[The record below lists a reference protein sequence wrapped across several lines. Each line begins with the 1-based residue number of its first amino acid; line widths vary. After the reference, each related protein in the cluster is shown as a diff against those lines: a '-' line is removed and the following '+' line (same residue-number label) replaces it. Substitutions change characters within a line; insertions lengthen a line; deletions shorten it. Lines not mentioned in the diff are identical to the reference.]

1 MKMEY
6 RYSQQN
12 SPNNEQP
19 LSQGLQGQDLLNDLY
34 MDMFLQHLLADQQ
47 IRLLREAIDDA
58 LDERDEEAFK
68 RFTKELIQL
77 QDTLIDEE

>member
-47 IRLLREAIDDA
+47 IRLLREAIDVA
-58 LDERDEEAFK
+58 LDEKDEEAFK

>member
-1 MKMEY
+1 MEY

-47 IRLLREAIDDA
+47 IRLLREAIDVA

>member
-1 MKMEY
+1 MEY

-12 SPNNEQP
+12 SPNNKQP

-47 IRLLREAIDDA
+47 IRLLREAIDVA
-58 LDERDEEAFK
+58 LDEKDEEAFK

>member
-1 MKMEY
+1 MEY

-47 IRLLREAIDDA
+47 IRLLREAIDVA
-58 LDERDEEAFK
+58 LDARDKEAFK

>member
-19 LSQGLQGQDLLNDLY
+19 LSQGLQCQDLLNDLY

-47 IRLLREAIDDA
+47 IRLLREAIDVA
-58 LDERDEEAFK
+58 LDERDKEAFK

>member
-1 MKMEY
+1 MEY
-6 RYSQQN
+6 RYSQHN
-12 SPNNEQP
+12 SPNNEHP

-47 IRLLREAIDDA
+47 IRLLREAIDVA

-68 RFTKELIQL
+68 RYTEELLQL

>member
-1 MKMEY
+1 MEY

-47 IRLLREAIDDA
+47 IRLLREAIDVA
-58 LDERDEEAFK
+58 LDERDKEAFK
-68 RFTKELIQL
+68 RFTKELIPL

>member
-19 LSQGLQGQDLLNDLY
+19 LSQRLQGQDLLNDLY

-47 IRLLREAIDDA
+47 IRLLREAIDVA
-58 LDERDEEAFK
+58 LDEKDEEAFK

>member
-19 LSQGLQGQDLLNDLY
+19 FSQGLQGQDLLNDLY

-47 IRLLREAIDDA
+47 IRLLREAIDVA

>member
-12 SPNNEQP
+12 SPNNKQP

-47 IRLLREAIDDA
+47 IRLLREAIDVA
-58 LDERDEEAFK
+58 LDEKDEEAFK

>member
-1 MKMEY
+1 MEY

>member
-1 MKMEY
+1 MEY

-47 IRLLREAIDDA
+47 IRLLREAIDVA
-58 LDERDEEAFK
+58 LDEKDEEAFK

>member
-19 LSQGLQGQDLLNDLY
+19 FSQRLQGQDLLNDLY

-47 IRLLREAIDDA
+47 IRLLREAIDVA
-58 LDERDEEAFK
+58 LDERDKEAFK
-68 RFTKELIQL
+68 RLTKELIQL

>member
-47 IRLLREAIDDA
+47 IRLLREAIDVA

>member
-47 IRLLREAIDDA
+47 IRLLREAIDVA
-58 LDERDEEAFK
+58 LDARDEETFK

>member
-19 LSQGLQGQDLLNDLY
+19 FSQRLQGQDLLNDLY

-47 IRLLREAIDDA
+47 IRLLREAIDVA
-58 LDERDEEAFK
+58 LDARDEEAFK

>member
-1 MKMEY
+1 MEY

-58 LDERDEEAFK
+58 LDARDEEAFK